1 MKLKRYEVLADE
13 ITASIQAGTRR
24 AGDRLPSVR
33 QTSASRGLS
42 ATTVFKAYYLLE
54 ARGLIRARDRSGY
67 YVVGKPKALPPELEA
82 GAPAESRRVDVD
94 VSDRVLHVLQ
104 LTMRRD
110 VVPFGSAFPHPSLF
124 PHARLARAMASS
136 VAALDPWSSVDDLSA
151 GNTRLR
157 RAIALRYLADGVQ
170 VRTEDIVITNGAL
183 EALNLC
189 LGAVTRP
196 GDSVLI
202 ESPTFYSALQSLE
215 RLGLRAIEV
224 PAHPREGI
232 ELDALARA
240 IDTHRPAACWL
251 MTNFQNPLGS
261 LMPEGK
267 KRALVELLAARD
279 VPLIE
284 DDVYSEL
291 YFGAQR
297 PLPAKA
303 YDESGIVMSCSSFSK
318 SLAPGWRIGW
328 VLGGRY
334 ADRILR
340 GKLSLSLSTSA
351 PSQAA
356 LATYLEHGGYDRHL
370 RQLRQT
376 LEQQRNQVMEAI
388 ARHFPPGTRTTHPDG
403 GYFLWVALPPQ
414 VDALAVHRAALSL
427 GVSTAPGPIFSVQ
440 DRFRHCLR
448 LNYGH
453 PFDARAQDGLA
464 TLGNLPA
471 RQC

>member
-1 MKLKRYEVLADE
+1 M
-13 ITASIQAGTRR
+13 
-24 AGDRLPSVR
+24 
-33 QTSASRGLS
+33 
-42 ATTVFKAYYLLE
+42 
-54 ARGLIRARDRSGY
+54 
-67 YVVGKPKALPPELEA
+67 
-82 GAPAESRRVDVD
+82 
-94 VSDRVLHVLQ
+94 
-104 LTMRRD
+104 
-110 VVPFGSAFPHPSLF
+110 
-124 PHARLARAMASS
+124 
-136 VAALDPWSSVDDLSA
+136 
-151 GNTRLR
+151 
-157 RAIALRYLADGVQ
+157 Q

-340 GKLSLSLSTSA
+340 GKLALSLSTSA

-464 TLGNLPA
+464 TLGKLIA